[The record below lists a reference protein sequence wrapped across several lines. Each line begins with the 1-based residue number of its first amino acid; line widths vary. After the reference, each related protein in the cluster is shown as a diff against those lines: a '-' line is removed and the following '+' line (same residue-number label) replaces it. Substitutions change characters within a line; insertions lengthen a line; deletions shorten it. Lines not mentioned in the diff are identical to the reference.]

1 MYRYM
6 YMYANTYKKIG
17 AFFLGGGEG
26 GVVNLFL
33 LL

>member
-17 AFFLGGGEG
+17 AFFLKGGGG
-26 GVVNLFL
+26 GVNLFVL
-33 LL
+33 L